1 VNKLGTFV
9 KTSLRTFQVRFPHLL
24 DTKFALMRR
33 LRQTLRIPFERD
45 FKALSLFPISDDA
58 LLLDVG
64 ANRGQST
71 DAILLAVG
79 NMRVQIHLFEPNE
92 LLFQKLKQMFSED
105 DRICLHNFGLGD
117 ETTEST
123 LFVPFYGKWMFDG
136 LASFDEEE
144 ARSWLRGRLYFYDER
159 LLTLRES
166 KCRLRTLDELGL
178 EPFFIKIDVQ
188 GYEYNALKGGE
199 NTLREHEPVL
209 LVEAPDDL
217 VIDFLS
223 DIGYR
228 HFAYEGGKFR
238 PDHKGRSNTYFMTPE
253 KSRLVAESIR

>member
-1 VNKLGTFV
+1 MSRFGTVV
-9 KTSLRTFQVRFPHLL
+9 KTSLRTFQVHFPRLL
-24 DTKFALMRR
+24 DTKFALMRT
-33 LRQTLRIPFERD
+33 LRRALRIPFERD
-45 FKALSLFPISDDA
+45 FEALSLFPIADDA

-79 NMRVQIHLFEPNE
+79 NTRVQVHLFEPNE
-92 LLFQKLKQMFSED
+92 LLLEKLKQLFGED
-105 DRICLHNFGLGD
+105 ERIWLHGFGLGD
-117 ETTEST
+117 EATEST
-123 LFVPFYGKWMFDG
+123 LFVPFYRKWMFDG
-136 LASFDEEE
+136 LASFDEDE

-178 EPFFIKIDVQ
+178 EPFFMKIDVQ
-188 GYEYNALKGGE
+188 GYEYDALKGGE
-199 NTLREHEPVL
+199 DTLRAHEPIL

-223 DIGYR
+223 GIGYR
-228 HFAYEGGKFR
+228 YFSYERGKFR
-238 PDHKGRSNTYFMTPE
+238 PGHKGRSNTYFMTAA
-253 KSRLVAESIR
+253 KSRLVAERIS

>member
-1 VNKLGTFV
+1 
-9 KTSLRTFQVRFPHLL
+9 
-24 DTKFALMRR
+24 
-33 LRQTLRIPFERD
+33 
-45 FKALSLFPISDDA
+45 
-58 LLLDVG
+58 
-64 ANRGQST
+64 
-71 DAILLAVG
+71 
-79 NMRVQIHLFEPNE
+79 
-92 LLFQKLKQMFSED
+92 
-105 DRICLHNFGLGD
+105 
-117 ETTEST
+117 
-123 LFVPFYGKWMFDG
+123 
-136 LASFDEEE
+136 
-144 ARSWLRGRLYFYDER
+144 

-199 NTLREHEPVL
+199 KTLRAHEPVL

>member
-1 VNKLGTFV
+1 MNKLGTFV
-9 KTSLRTFQVRFPHLL
+9 KTSLRTFQVHFPHLVG
-24 DTKFALMRR
+24 TKFALMRM
-33 LRQTLRIPFERD
+33 LRQFLHIPFERD

-79 NMRVQIHLFEPNE
+79 NKRVQIHLFEPNE
-92 LLFQKLKQMFSED
+92 VLFHKLKQMFGADE
-105 DRICLHNFGLGD
+105 RIWLHDFGLGD

-123 LFVPFYGKWMFDG
+123 LFVPFYRKWMFDG

-144 ARSWLRGRLYFYDER
+144 ARNWLRRRLYFYDER

-166 KCRLRTLDELGL
+166 RCRLRTLDELGL

-199 NTLREHEPVL
+199 KTLRAHEPVL

-228 HFAYEGGKFR
+228 YFAYEGVSSGQTTR
-238 PDHKGRSNTYFMTPE
+238 DDQ
-253 KSRLVAESIR
+253 IRIS